1 MYVRKTKTRNST
13 CFQIGQK
20 KAGKFVLVKHIGCAS
35 KPEEIEALRLKAQ
48 KELPNFQLAHQL
60 SLFPLT
66 KAVKAK
72 LKFWRITGFH
82 RFFCP
87 LYQAIGFPDSLLK
100 DLTIARIVYPQSKL
114 ATVRYL
120 NQRLG
125 FSLTKDTVYRFL
137 DTLDKDTLTKI
148 AFDFVTKKNQG
159 INLVFYDV
167 TTLYFETDKID
178 DFRQKGYS
186 KDHRPDLPQIV
197 IGLLVDKDGYPFDFE
212 VFEGKVFEGHTLQST
227 VEKIQQRYLLTN
239 LTIVADAGMLSDF
252 NLDFLVTK
260 GLNYIVGARLKNLPK
275 LTTKNIFAQ
284 DFTKQAIY
292 EINLSNKNSANR
304 EKRLLVDF
312 SAKRAKKDQANRERL
327 VDKLKERL
335 GQKKP
340 LVRKNKYLVWE
351 DSGNIAGID
360 EVKIADDQKYD
371 GLKGYLTNLKNDLTN
386 QEIIEHYHNLWQIEK
401 AFRMSK
407 TDLAERPIFH
417 RLEKRI
423 KSHLVLCFCSL
434 LVMKEAE
441 QKLAIKNLSLA
452 KAIEILETVGEGEV
466 ELGKITLPIEAE
478 INQTEKEILAL
489 VEGH

>member
-1 MYVRKTKTRNST
+1 MYVRKTKTRNSI

-35 KPEEIEALRLKAQ
+35 KPEEIESLKLKAQ
-48 KELPNFQLAHQL
+48 AELPNFQLVHQL
-60 SLFPLT
+60 SLFPSPN
-66 KAVKAK
+66 AVKAK
-72 LKFWRITGFH
+72 LKSWRVTGFH
-82 RFFCP
+82 RFFGP
-87 LYQAIGFPDSLLK
+87 LYQAIGFPNNLLK

-148 AFDFVTKKNQG
+148 AFDFVSKNNQDM
-159 INLVFYDV
+159 NLVFYDV
-167 TTLYFETDKID
+167 TTLYFETDKVD

-197 IGLLVDKDGYPFDFE
+197 VGLLIDRDGYPFDFE
-212 VFEGKVFEGHTLQST
+212 VFEGKVFEGHTLRSV
-227 VEKIQQRYLLTN
+227 VEKILERYLLTN
-239 LTIVADAGMLSDF
+239 LTIVADAGMLSDL
-252 NLDFLVTK
+252 NLDFLAAK
-260 GLNYIVGARLKNLPK
+260 GLSYIVGARLKNLPK
-275 LTTKNIFAQ
+275 STTKNIFAQ

-292 EINLSNKNSANR
+292 EINLSNKNSANQ

-312 SAKRAKKDQANRERL
+312 SAKRAKKDRANRERL
-327 VDKLKERL
+327 VEKLRQKL
-335 GQKKP
+335 DQKKT
-340 LVRKNKYLVWE
+340 LVRKSKYLVWE

-360 EVKIADDQKYD
+360 EVKITDDQKYD
-371 GLKGYLTNLKNDLTN
+371 GLKGYLTNLNNKLTN
-386 QEIIEHYHNLWQIEK
+386 QEIIEQYHNLWQVEK

-417 RLEKRI
+417 RLKKRI
-423 KSHLVLCFCSL
+423 KSHLLLCFCSL

-441 QKLAIKNLSLA
+441 QKLTVKNLSLA
-452 KAIEILETVGEGEV
+452 QAVEILEVVGEGEV
-466 ELGKITLPIEAE
+466 TLGKITLPIEAE
-478 INQTEKEILAL
+478 IDQTIKEILSL